1 MQTCARK
8 AAARARMRAN
18 ANIRI
23 RRSAVDIFE
32 ALFTRRSIRSFT
44 AEDVSEEDLDMVL
57 RAAMAAPSAH
67 NSQPWHFVVVRDAEA
82 RKAVAARHPY
92 AKMAAD
98 APVVIAVCADPAECK
113 EEGFWQQ
120 DCSAA
125 LENILLAARGRNL
138 GTVWC
143 GMHPVEDR
151 VEPVREILGIPA
163 GINILGLVVMGHP
176 AQPFRKVD
184 RYKAEK
190 IHFDRW

>member
-1 MQTCARK
+1 M
-8 AAARARMRAN
+8 
-18 ANIRI
+18 
-23 RRSAVDIFE
+23 DIFE

-44 AEDVSEEDLDMVL
+44 AEGVSEEDLDMVL

-67 NSQPWHFVVVRDAEA
+67 NSQPWHFVVVRDEEV

-98 APVVIAVCADPAECK
+98 APVVIVVCANPAECK

-125 LENILLAARGRNL
+125 LENILLAARGKNL

-143 GMHPVEDR
+143 GMHPMEDR
-151 VEPVREILGIPA
+151 VEPVRELLGIPA
-163 GINILGLVVMGHP
+163 GINILGLVAMGHP
-176 AQPFRKVD
+176 AQPFRAVD

-190 IHFDRW
+190 IHHDRW